1 MDAIDVI
8 EILEE
13 LKDNAEELSE
23 EKYKNAFD
31 YAISAILAA
40 DMRGEFMEIIQEML
54 IKEFGE
60 EWYNEFSEK
69 VAKEKLRRET
79 LEECYRLIADCF
91 GMPPVSFTF
100 EYRDT
105 RKKYHAVHDV
115 TPVEFYEKYLGE
127 DLNEYAVLIN
137 APTEDKESLR

>member
-1 MDAIDVI
+1 MNEIDVI

-60 EWYNEFSEK
+60 EWHNEFSEK
-69 VAKEKLRRET
+69 VAKEKLRRD
-79 LEECYRLIADCF
+79 LKKMGDND
-91 GMPPVSFTF
+91 FTRF
-100 EYRDT
+100 
-105 RKKYHAVHDV
+105 V
-115 TPVEFYEKYLGE
+115 
-127 DLNEYAVLIN
+127 NEHFDEITN
-137 APTEDKESLR
+137 M